1 MISVPE
7 VTIERIA
14 VAEGHGESLRDLAL
28 RAVSLILNTEGEGSF
43 SPGDFG
49 GVAPS
54 PHQDIGGVIVA
65 TFSNPRRF
73 PSLAIEIAAL
83 LGLPS
88 SVPAFDLQLACSAYP
103 YALYL
108 GSRIAA
114 DTGKKVLII
123 DGDVQSRLV
132 DPSDHDT
139 GSIFSD
145 AVTATVVQGAG
156 CGVQGAGQ
164 SYFDFYSRFND
175 EALACGESGP
185 IRMKGFDVFAFVA
198 TDVSRFLKEFITSL
212 NNSSLFTFL
221 SSLLFVPHQAN
232 PYMIR
237 QLAKSIGLSDQLL
250 TLDEAK
256 KNPGSCSIPM
266 TLAAHPECR
275 GKNVLLAG
283 FGAGYSAAASLVKI
297 SDEFKGGDKIKRMSN
312 EN

>member
-43 SPGDFG
+43 SPGDSG
-49 GVAPS
+49 DVAPS

-198 TDVSRFLKEFITSL
+198 TDVSSFLRGFVSSIRSTTSDF
-212 NNSSLFTFL
+212 NYFC
-221 SSLLFVPHQAN
+221 PHQAN

-237 QLAKSIGLSDQLL
+237 QLAKSIGLSGQLL
-250 TLDEAK
+250 TIDEAK

-297 SDEFKGGDKIKRMSN
+297 SDEFKVGDKIKRMSN